1 MDRKTQLKNL
11 SDTDKVWDL
20 VVVGGGATGLGVAV
34 DAATRGMSVALL
46 EKTDFAKCTSS
57 RSTKLVHGGVRYL
70 QKGDVML
77 VLEALRERGRMKAN
91 APHLVK
97 DQAFVISNYS
107 YWDNVLY
114 FCGLTFYDLLS
125 FGFGYGR
132 SKFIPAKKVMQYI
145 PTAVEKGLKG
155 GVVYHDGQFDDAR
168 MAINLAQTCVENG
181 GTVLNHAT
189 VVGIVHDARGRV
201 AGVRFT
207 DNPSGTKYTL
217 RARSVVNAA
226 GCFVDDVMHMDS
238 PAHRRMVTPS
248 QGVHLVLD
256 RRFLPGDHAVMVP
269 KTSDGRVLF
278 AVPWHDK
285 VVVGTTD
292 IVRPTAEEEPRP
304 LREEIDFILSTAGRY
319 MNPAPTY
326 ADILSVFAG
335 QRPLAAPKKEGR
347 STKELSRSHKI
358 IVSDNG
364 LVTITGG
371 KWTSYRL
378 MAEDTV
384 DRAIEV
390 AELPRRKCVTKKL
403 PIHGYRKNPD
413 LTNHLYV
420 YGSDE
425 EKIRELIR
433 QRPEL
438 GERLSQKYGYTLAE
452 VVWAVR
458 EEMALTVEDVL
469 ARRVRLLF
477 VDAREA
483 LAAAPVAARLMA
495 RELAE
500 DEAWIDREVE
510 NFAGLVK
517 NYIFAAEMP
526 ASDATAPAEVRPSR
540 AACTGEESPE
550 AATV

>member
-1 MDRKTQLKNL
+1 MERLAQIKKL
-11 SDTDKVWDL
+11 SEKDKVWDI

-34 DAATRGMSVALL
+34 DAATRGLSVALL

-107 YWDNVLY
+107 YWDNFLY
-114 FCGLTFYDLLS
+114 FCGLTFYDMLS

-132 SKFIPAKKVMQYI
+132 SKFISAKKVMKYI
-145 PTAVEKGLKG
+145 PTSVEKGLKG
-155 GVVYHDGQFDDAR
+155 GVVYHDGQFDDSR
-168 MAINLAQTCVENG
+168 MAINLAQTCIENG
-181 GTVLNHAT
+181 GTVVNQASVT
-189 VVGIVHDARGRV
+189 GIVHDDAGRA
-201 AGVRFT
+201 AGVKFV
-207 DNPSGTKYTL
+207 DNLTGEEYTVK
-217 RARSVVNAA
+217 ARSVVNAA
-226 GCFVDDVMHMDS
+226 GCFVDDIMHMDS
-238 PAHRRMVTPS
+238 PTHRKMVTPS

-256 RRFLPGDHAVMVP
+256 MKFLQSDYAIMVP

-292 IVRPTAEEEPRP
+292 IVRPKAEEDPRP
-304 LREEIDFILSTAGRY
+304 LKEEIDFILGTAGLY
-319 MNPAPTY
+319 MNPAP
-326 ADILSVFAG
+326 
-335 QRPLAAPKKEGR
+335 KKEGKN
-347 STKELSRSHKI
+347 TKEISRSHKI

-384 DRAIEV
+384 DKAIEV
-390 AELPRRKCVTKKL
+390 AKLPVRKCVTKKL
-403 PIHGYRKNPD
+403 RIHGYRKNPNLAD
-413 LTNHLYV
+413 HMYV

-425 EKIRELIR
+425 PKILDLIK
-433 QRPEL
+433 QQPEL
-438 GERLSQKYGYTLAE
+438 GEKLSPKYGYTYAE
-452 VVWAVR
+452 VLWAVR
-458 EEMALTVEDVL
+458 EEMAMTVEDVL
-469 ARRVRLLF
+469 SRRVRLLF

-483 LAAAPVAARLMA
+483 IAAAPKVAAMMA
-495 RELAE
+495 RELGH
-500 DEAWIDREVE
+500 DQAWIDIQ
-510 NFAGLVK
+510 VK
-517 NYIFAAEMP
+517 DFTDLAKTYIFEQN
-526 ASDATAPAEVRPSR
+526 
-540 AACTGEESPE
+540 
-550 AATV
+550 